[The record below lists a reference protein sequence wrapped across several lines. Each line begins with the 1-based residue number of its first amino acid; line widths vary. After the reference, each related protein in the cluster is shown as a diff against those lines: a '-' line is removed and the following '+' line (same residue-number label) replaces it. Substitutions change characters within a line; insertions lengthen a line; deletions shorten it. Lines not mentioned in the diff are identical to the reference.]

1 MTFRRTPALL
11 LSTMALALL
20 CAGASSSRAE
30 VSHAGDAHATLV
42 RAQAQWREWVRAQ
55 RPDLAA
61 REGVRLPSRPAPP
74 PLDEAGLDSARARVA
89 RVRASL
95 AGVDRAA
102 LPAAEA
108 MAFDT
113 LSARVAREAVLLDTG
128 AWRRDPALYAAF
140 TLEAALEAA
149 APRKGV
155 SPCERSRRAL
165 LHLRRTPEAL
175 RAARVNLR
183 DTFGTSATS
192 GAGGDPAAALARWD
206 DAIRRARTELTTVF
220 LSCREPQRLADAV
233 EADSA
238 AIAAADRFVRD
249 LREDLVHSARAR

>member
-1 MTFRRTPALL
+1 MTLRRTPALL

-20 CAGASSSRAE
+20 CAGASSSRAD
-30 VSHAGDAHATLV
+30 SHRDAREAFA
-42 RAQAQWREWVRAQ
+42 RARTQWREWVRAQ
-55 RPDLAA
+55 RPDLAPY
-61 REGVRLPSRPAPP
+61 EGVRLPSRPMPP
-74 PLDEAGLDSARARVA
+74 PLDEAGLDSARVRVA

-95 AGVDRAA
+95 ARVDRAA
-102 LPAAEA
+102 LPALEA
-108 MAFDT
+108 AAFDT
-113 LSARVAREAVLLDTG
+113 LSARADREGALLESG

-140 TLEAALEAA
+140 TLEAALDAA

-183 DTFGTSATS
+183 NAGD
-192 GAGGDPAAALARWD
+192 AGGDHAAAFARWD
-206 DAIRRARTELTTVF
+206 DAIRRARTELTAVF

-233 EADSA
+233 QADSA
-238 AIAAADRFVRD
+238 AIAAADRFVRE
-249 LREDLVHSARAR
+249 LREDLVHSARTP

>member
-74 PLDEAGLDSARARVA
+74 PLDEAGLDSARVRGA

-155 SPCERSRRAL
+155 SPCERSRRA
-165 LHLRRTPEAL
+165 HQTACSQI
-175 RAARVNLR
+175 
-183 DTFGTSATS
+183 SA
-192 GAGGDPAAALARWD
+192 
-206 DAIRRARTELTTVF
+206 
-220 LSCREPQRLADAV
+220 
-233 EADSA
+233 
-238 AIAAADRFVRD
+238 
-249 LREDLVHSARAR
+249 ARARMRPRCGVVGKSPRSRGSTQRTSPASGPVIASPPVHTPTKDASTK

>member
-1 MTFRRTPALL
+1 MTHRRTPALL
-11 LSTMALALL
+11 LSTMALALI
-20 CAGASSSRAE
+20 CAGASSSRADAAG
-30 VSHAGDAHATLV
+30 VGTAGDARATFA
-42 RAQAQWREWVRAQ
+42 RAQMQWREWVRAQ

-61 REGVRLPSRPAPP
+61 REGVRLPARPTPA
-74 PLDEAGLDSARARVA
+74 PLDEAGLDSARVRVA

-95 AGVDRAA
+95 ARVDRAA
-102 LPAAEA
+102 LPAADA
-108 MAFDT
+108 IVFDT
-113 LSARVAREAVLLDTG
+113 LSARAAREGALLDGG

-140 TLEAALEAA
+140 TLEAALDAA

-183 DTFGTSATS
+183 DSFGTS
-192 GAGGDPAAALARWD
+192 GAGADHAAVLARWD
-206 DAIRRARTELTTVF
+206 DAIRRARAELTAVF
-220 LSCREPQRLADAV
+220 LSCREPHRLADAV
-233 EADSA
+233 EADSS

>member
-1 MTFRRTPALL
+1 MTLRRTPALL

-30 VSHAGDAHATLV
+30 GATGASGGDARGTFA
-42 RAQAQWREWVRAQ
+42 RARSQWREWVRAQ

-61 REGVRLPSRPAPP
+61 REGLRLPARPSPP
-74 PLDEAGLDSARARVA
+74 PLDEAGLDSARVRVA

-95 AGVDRAA
+95 ASVDRAA
-102 LPAAEA
+102 LPPAEA
-108 MAFDT
+108 VAFDT
-113 LSARVAREAVLLDTG
+113 LGARAAREGALLDAG

-183 DTFGTSATS
+183 DAFGASGTSE
-192 GAGGDPAAALARWD
+192 DHAAALARWD
-206 DAIRRARTELTTVF
+206 DAIRRARTELTAVF
-220 LSCREPQRLADAV
+220 LTCREPHRLAEAV
-233 EADSA
+233 EADTA
-238 AIAAADRFVRD
+238 AIAAANRFVRE

>member
-1 MTFRRTPALL
+1 MTHRRTPALL

-30 VSHAGDAHATLV
+30 NASGDARATFA
-42 RAQAQWREWVRAQ
+42 RAQMQWREWVRAQ

-61 REGVRLPSRPAPP
+61 REGVRLPARPTPA
-74 PLDEAGLDSARARVA
+74 PLDEAGLDSARVRVA

-95 AGVDRAA
+95 ARVDRAA
-102 LPAAEA
+102 LPAADA
-108 MAFDT
+108 IVFDT
-113 LSARVAREAVLLDTG
+113 LSARAAREGALLDGG

-140 TLEAALEAA
+140 TLEAALDAA

-183 DTFGTSATS
+183 DSFGTS
-192 GAGGDPAAALARWD
+192 GAGADHAAVLARWD
-206 DAIRRARTELTTVF
+206 DAIRRARAELTAVF
-220 LSCREPQRLADAV
+220 LSCREPHRLADAV
-233 EADSA
+233 EADSS